1 MRQNMLLGKCHR
13 YDEVGNEILYGYTSR
28 QLLELTATDELPAY
42 IYIKNHWVEVPC
54 LTNMEML
61 PLELNEIPEIKIVTK
76 KMDWQDSPR
85 LIQNEFVRISASILA
100 KLENVSEVSSDIIYL
115 LLEKDEEDQ
124 SKSEFEHLRS
134 VLTDLRDEYPGGIS
148 IDDLVFRDID
158 IKICRRKQSH
168 NKNKSG
174 NYSVPARRERALIK
188 FLTYLQRMAKQ
199 KLSSIDFENLNI
211 GLEDLHVVLKTVESE
226 LFANLTFSSF
236 ESFWQKEQS
245 IAACNSGPKINFDL
259 GYIFPIIN
267 NKIEFNFEFILGTY
281 PRNPPH

>member
-148 IDDLVFRDID
+148 IDDLVFKDID

-168 NKNKSG
+168 RMNSYGRLGNQELRELALIDFLNDLQRIANGKSG
-174 NYSVPARRERALIK
+174 A
-188 FLTYLQRMAKQ
+188 
-199 KLSSIDFENLNI
+199 IDFESLNA
-211 GLEDLHVVLKTVESE
+211 GMKDLHEALKKAEPT
-226 LFANLTFSSF
+226 LFGDLSDSSF
-236 ESFWQKEQS
+236 QQFWGAQN
-245 IAACNSGPKINFDL
+245 IATCNPGLLIC
-259 GYIFPIIN
+259 
-267 NKIEFNFEFILGTY
+267 T
-281 PRNPPH
+281 